1 MKNFKNK
8 QQNNNSFAKTDS
20 TDLISDIVNY
30 EDLSD
35 IELVEKSLL
44 SDAKAF
50 EIIVKRYFSMIYKFV
65 WLYLKDQDDSTDI
78 TQETF
83 IRVWKNLHK
92 FDTKKSFKTW
102 LFAIA
107 KNASLDLIKKKKSL
121 NFSVI
126 SEDDDELSSF
136 FHNFVEDSDSLDKN
150 IDREIIKSG
159 LYKVMEKISPIYKTV
174 IFLRYVNNL
183 KFIEIAKELNE
194 SIDTIKSR
202 HRRGLFALKKVISN
216 ENLF

>member
-1 MKNFKNK
+1 MKNYKNK
-8 QQNNNSFAKTDS
+8 QQNNNSFPKTNS
-20 TDLISDIVNY
+20 ADLISDINY
-30 EDLSD
+30 ENLSD

-44 SDAKAF
+44 SDTKAF
-50 EIIVKRYFSMIYKFV
+50 GVIVKRYSSMIYKFV

-102 LFAIA
+102 MFAIA

-121 NFSVI
+121 NFSAI
-126 SEDDDELSSF
+126 SEDDEELSSF
-136 FHNFVEDSDSLDKN
+136 FHNFVESSDSLDEN

-159 LYKVMEKISPIYKTV
+159 LYKAMEKISPIYKTV

-183 KFIEIAKELNE
+183 KFVEIAKELNE

>member
-1 MKNFKNK
+1 MKNSKNK
-8 QQNNNSFAKTDS
+8 QQNNNSFPKTNS
-20 TDLISDIVNY
+20 ADLISDINY
-30 EDLSD
+30 ENLSD

-44 SDAKAF
+44 SDTKAF
-50 EIIVKRYFSMIYKFV
+50 GVIVKRYSSMIYKFV

-92 FDTKKSFKTW
+92 FDTKKSFKMW
-102 LFAIA
+102 IFAIA

-121 NFSVI
+121 NFSAI
-126 SEDDDELSSF
+126 SEDDEELSSF
-136 FHNFVEDSDSLDKN
+136 FHNFVESSDPLNEN

-159 LYKVMEKISPIYKTV
+159 LYKAMEKISPIYKTV

-183 KFIEIAKELNE
+183 KFVEIAKELNE

>member
-1 MKNFKNK
+1 MKNSKKK
-8 QQNNNSFAKTDS
+8 QQNNNSFPKTNS
-20 TDLISDIVNY
+20 ADLISDINY
-30 EDLSD
+30 ENLLD

-44 SDAKAF
+44 SDTKAF
-50 EIIVKRYFSMIYKFV
+50 GVIVKRYSSMIYKFV

-102 LFAIA
+102 MFAIA

-121 NFSVI
+121 NFSAI
-126 SEDDDELSSF
+126 SEDDEELSSF
-136 FHNFVEDSDSLDKN
+136 FHNFVESSDPLDEN

-159 LYKVMEKISPIYKTV
+159 LYKAMEKISPIYKTV
-174 IFLRYVNNL
+174 IFLRYFNNL
-183 KFIEIAKELNE
+183 KFVEIAKELNE

>member
-1 MKNFKNK
+1 MKNSKNK
-8 QQNNNSFAKTDS
+8 QQNNNSFPKTNS
-20 TDLISDIVNY
+20 ADLISDINY
-30 EDLSD
+30 ENLSD

-44 SDAKAF
+44 SDTKAF
-50 EIIVKRYFSMIYKFV
+50 GVIVKRYSSMIYKFV

-102 LFAIA
+102 IFAIA

-121 NFSVI
+121 NFSAI
-126 SEDDDELSSF
+126 SEDDEELSSF
-136 FHNFVEDSDSLDKN
+136 FHNFVESSDPLDEN

-159 LYKVMEKISPIYKTV
+159 LYKAMEKISPIYKTV
-174 IFLRYVNNL
+174 IFLRYFNNL
-183 KFIEIAKELNE
+183 KFVEIAKELNE

>member
-1 MKNFKNK
+1 MKNSKKK
-8 QQNNNSFAKTDS
+8 QQNNNSFPKTNS
-20 TDLISDIVNY
+20 ADLISDINY
-30 EDLSD
+30 ENLSD

-44 SDAKAF
+44 SDTKAF
-50 EIIVKRYFSMIYKFV
+50 GVIVKRYSSMIYKFV

-102 LFAIA
+102 IFAIA

-121 NFSVI
+121 NFSAI
-126 SEDDDELSSF
+126 SEDDEELSSF
-136 FHNFVEDSDSLDKN
+136 FHNFVESSDPLDEN

-159 LYKVMEKISPIYKTV
+159 LYKAMEKISPIYKTV

>member
-1 MKNFKNK
+1 MKNSKKK
-8 QQNNNSFAKTDS
+8 QQNNNSFPKTNS
-20 TDLISDIVNY
+20 ADLISDINY
-30 EDLSD
+30 ENLSD

-44 SDAKAF
+44 SDTKAF
-50 EIIVKRYFSMIYKFV
+50 GVIVKRYSSMIYKFV

-102 LFAIA
+102 IFAIA

-121 NFSVI
+121 NFSAI
-126 SEDDDELSSF
+126 SEDDEELSSF
-136 FHNFVEDSDSLDKN
+136 FHNFVESSDPLDEN

-159 LYKVMEKISPIYKTV
+159 LYKAMEKISPIYKTV
-174 IFLRYVNNL
+174 IFLRYFNNL
-183 KFIEIAKELNE
+183 KFVEIAKELNE

>member
-1 MKNFKNK
+1 MKNSKKK
-8 QQNNNSFAKTDS
+8 QQNNNSFPKTNS
-20 TDLISDIVNY
+20 ADLISDINY
-30 EDLSD
+30 ENLLD

-44 SDAKAF
+44 SDTKAF
-50 EIIVKRYFSMIYKFV
+50 GVIVKRYSSMIYKFV

-102 LFAIA
+102 IFAIA

-121 NFSVI
+121 NFSAI
-126 SEDDDELSSF
+126 SEDDEELSSF
-136 FHNFVEDSDSLDKN
+136 FHNFVESSDPLDEN
-150 IDREIIKSG
+150 IDREIIKSW
-159 LYKVMEKISPIYKTV
+159 LYKAMEKISPIYKTV

-202 HRRGLFALKKVISN
+202 HRRGLFAFKNVISN